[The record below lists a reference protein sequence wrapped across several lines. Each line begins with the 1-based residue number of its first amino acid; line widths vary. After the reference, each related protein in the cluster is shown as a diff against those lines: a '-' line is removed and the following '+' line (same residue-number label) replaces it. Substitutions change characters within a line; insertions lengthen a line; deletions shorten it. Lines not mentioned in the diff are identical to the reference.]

1 MQTSQ
6 NTANVRNNTTYML
19 VVNGVFIA
27 LTLVAT
33 YLIQIRLPFIGAGG
47 LIHMG
52 NIPLFIGAWLFGRKT
67 GAIAGGIGM
76 GLFDLLSGWVSW
88 APFTL
93 VIVGLMGYVIGKV
106 EEKPL
111 VKNILAN
118 RIIGIILA
126 IIIKIVGYYIAE
138 VILFGNFVAPFGSIP
153 GNIIQVGVAAVI
165 SLFLIVPL
173 KRMVK

>member
-33 YLIQIRLPFIGAGG
+33 YLIQIRLP
-47 LIHMG
+47 
-52 NIPLFIGAWLFGRKT
+52 FIGAWLFGRKT

-93 VIVGLMGYVIGKV
+93 VIVGLMGYVIGTV

-111 VKNILAN
+111 VQNTLAN

-138 VILFGNFVAPFGSIP
+138 VILFGNFLAPVGSIP

-165 SLFLIVPL
+165 SLFLIIPL

>member
-1 MQTSQ
+1 
-6 NTANVRNNTTYML
+6 
-19 VVNGVFIA
+19 
-27 LTLVAT
+27 
-33 YLIQIRLPFIGAGG
+33 
-47 LIHMG
+47 
-52 NIPLFIGAWLFGRKT
+52 
-67 GAIAGGIGM
+67 M

-111 VKNILAN
+111 VKNTLAN

-138 VILFGNFVAPFGSIP
+138 VILFGNLVAPFGSIP

>member
-111 VKNILAN
+111 VKNTLAN

-153 GNIIQVGVAAVI
+153 GNFIQVGVAAVI

>member
-52 NIPLFIGAWLFGRKT
+52 NIPLFIGAWLFGKKT
-67 GAIAGGIGM
+67 GAIAGGVGM

-93 VIVGLMGYVIGKV
+93 VIVGLMGYVIGTI

-111 VKNILAN
+111 VKNTLAN

-138 VILFGNFVAPFGSIP
+138 VILFGNFLAPVGSIP

-165 SLFLIVPL
+165 SLLLIVPL
-173 KRMVK
+173 KRIVK

>member
-52 NIPLFIGAWLFGRKT
+52 NIPLFIGAWIFGRKT

-111 VKNILAN
+111 VKNTLAN
-118 RIIGIILA
+118 QIGRA
-126 IIIKIVGYYIAE
+126 HV
-138 VILFGNFVAPFGSIP
+138 
-153 GNIIQVGVAAVI
+153 
-165 SLFLIVPL
+165 
-173 KRMVK
+173 